1 MRNILL
7 YRTLTPAFSQTHATC
22 IYTNKGFLD
31 VLRNDVTVQQ
41 FPKASTFSI
50 PAGFTRTM
58 VFFAHTLLHELCH
71 SVWKSSAALTP
82 DRNTAPPH
90 TSEPFYR
97 DQRIAELGWAFQ
109 QAVFHGAVRP
119 NGYNPL
125 TPARPLWPR
134 RHAVV
139 RGRFVPCVRRP

>member
-1 MRNILL
+1 
-7 YRTLTPAFSQTHATC
+7 
-22 IYTNKGFLD
+22 
-31 VLRNDVTVQQ
+31 
-41 FPKASTFSI
+41 
-50 PAGFTRTM
+50 M

-125 TPARPLWPR
+125 TPASPLWLR
-134 RHAVV
+134 RHAVA